1 VTNNIFT
8 SSNWRKSS
16 FSEAGNCVEV
26 STHER
31 SVFVRDS
38 KHKNPEEK
46 NEIILAISP
55 SGWREFIQAIK
66 G

>member
-1 VTNNIFT
+1 MINNT
-8 SSNWRKSS
+8 SASFNWRKSS

-38 KHKNPEEK
+38 KCKDPGK
-46 NEIILAISP
+46 
-55 SGWREFIQAIK
+55 K
-66 G
+66 K